1 MDSVGLEPFYKVGP
15 VTLLYR
21 MILSINTNI
30 ILVFKNYK
38 FQNIIE
44 EKKKNTKLLVILR
57 DHKRYC

>member
-1 MDSVGLEPFYKVGP
+1 VGFEPFDKVGP

-30 ILVFKNYK
+30 ILPFKNYK

-44 EKKKNTKLLVILR
+44 EKKKITKPVIWR
-57 DHKRYC
+57 YHKLYC